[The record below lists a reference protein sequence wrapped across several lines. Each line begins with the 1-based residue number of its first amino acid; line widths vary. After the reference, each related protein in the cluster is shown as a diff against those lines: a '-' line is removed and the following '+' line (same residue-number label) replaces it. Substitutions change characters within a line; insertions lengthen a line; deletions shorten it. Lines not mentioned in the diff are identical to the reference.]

1 MGKMENANAVKYIRK
16 MYLASGKSRLIYSFV
31 NILFI
36 GLAVALS
43 VAVYF
48 SFNFMLNENFIAGL
62 LLLIVTIA
70 LLFFLFVQGGC
81 RSAVTFVLLFDRYVS
96 KRREG
101 ISNRCFLSLPHFHRC
116 CYSHG
121 RILALLVRLLKR

>member
-36 GLAVALS
+36 GSAVA
-43 VAVYF
+43 
-48 SFNFMLNENFIAGL
+48 
-62 LLLIVTIA
+62 
-70 LLFFLFVQGGC
+70 
-81 RSAVTFVLLFDRYVS
+81 FVLLFDRYVS

>member
-43 VAVYF
+43 FAVQLYAQREF
-48 SFNFMLNENFIAGL
+48 HRRTFAIDCYNRYA
-62 LLLIVTIA
+62 
-70 LLFFLFVQGGC
+70 FLPLCSGGC
-81 RSAVTFVLLFDRYVS
+81 RSAVAFVLLFDRYVS